1 MTFTIILSIGAK
13 ATLVASLEKANA
25 PYSNTALTNRVL
37 IIFIIELSYSTVEL
51 SDTKRITGAPIYY
64 NPTNTGST
72 G

>member
-1 MTFTIILSIGAK
+1 M
-13 ATLVASLEKANA
+13 
-25 PYSNTALTNRVL
+25 
-37 IIFIIELSYSTVEL
+37 FIIEFSYSTVEL